1 MTPELL
7 SPAGSPEAVIAAVQA
22 GAGAVYLGYGV
33 FHARRN
39 AKNFSKEELAAAV
52 SYCHLRGTKVYLTLN
67 TLLTDREL
75 PDGYQTAQEA
85 AEIGVDALLIQDLG
99 MVRTLRR
106 LAPDLELH
114 GSTQM
119 SIHSLD
125 GAKEA
130 ADLGLKRVVLAR
142 ELPRRDIAH
151 ITKYAPIETE
161 VFVHGALCM
170 CHSGQCYLSAM
181 VGGRSGNRGL
191 CAQPCRLPYGWQ
203 NRADGYPLSLKDMCL
218 AGSLGELADMGVASL
233 KIEGRMKRPEYV
245 SIVTRI
251 YRSLLDERRVPTA
264 EELALLETVFSRDGF
279 TDGYYQEQLGGGM
292 FGVREAEGNLKDL
305 YQTERQRYEQEDS
318 RKIPVTMYAMIRAG
332 QPAGIGAQDADG
344 RIVRSFGPVPE
355 PARNRPLTEEDVRV
369 QLSKTGGTPFSVAD
383 MQVMLEP
390 DLSLPLSALNG
401 LRRTVL
407 EELSM
412 ERATKTKPAFAD
424 YHPGARYE
432 NRRSSPDMMISLRLA
447 SQVTHELLAL
457 RPAFLFLPP
466 EELLR
471 LSDLPEKAAELGITL
486 GMTLPR
492 ICLDHE
498 RNLLLS
504 TVQEAAALGVS
515 HAMVGNLGYL
525 PLCRSLGLEMH
536 GDFGLNVHN
545 TQSVKQYKR
554 MGLQSVT
561 LSFEL
566 QLPQIRDIWKPMD
579 CSLLVYGRLPLMVT
593 ENCIVTSHT
602 DAATYHE
609 GSALVDR
616 KGMKFPLVSAFQSRN
631 ELLNSQT
638 LFLADKRADYERIGL
653 RYARLL
659 FTTETA
665 AEAVAITER
674 YLGVG
679 NAAPAAF
686 TRGLYYRGVK

>member
-39 AKNFSKEELAAAV
+39 AKNFSREELAAAV
-52 SYCHLRGTKVYLTLN
+52 SYCHLRGVKVYLTLN

-85 AEIGVDALLIQDLG
+85 AELGVDAILVQDLG
-99 MVRTLRR
+99 MVRSLRR

-119 SIHSLD
+119 SIHNLD

-142 ELPRRDIAH
+142 ELSRRDIAH
-151 ITKYAPIETE
+151 ITKHAPIETE
-161 VFVHGALCM
+161 IFVHGALCM

-191 CAQPCRLPYGWQ
+191 CAQPCRLPYGWA
-203 NRADGYPLSLKDMCL
+203 NRADGYPLSLKDLSL
-218 AGSLGELADMGVASL
+218 ADYLGELSDMGVASL

-245 SIVTRI
+245 SVVTRI
-251 YRSLLDERRVPTA
+251 YRKILDERRAPTA
-264 EELALLETVFSRDGF
+264 EELSLLKTVFSRDGF
-279 TDGYYQEQLGGGM
+279 TDGYYLEHLGNPM
-292 FGVREAEGNLKDL
+292 FGVRESEGNLKEL
-305 YQTERQRYEQEDS
+305 YQAERQRYEQEDQ
-318 RKIPVTMYAMIRAG
+318 KIPVTMYAMVRAG
-332 QPAGIGAQDADG
+332 QPAGVGVQDRDG
-344 RIVRSFGPVPE
+344 RVVRSFGPVPE
-355 PARNRPLTEEDVRV
+355 PARSRPLTEEDIRI
-369 QLSKTGGTPFSVAD
+369 QLSKTGGTPFSISEI
-383 MQVMLEP
+383 QVMVEP

-412 ERATKTKPAFAD
+412 ERAMRKKPAFAA

-432 NRRSSPDMMISLRLA
+432 NRRSSPDMMLSLRLA
-447 SQVTHELLAL
+447 SQVSEELLAL

-466 EELLR
+466 EELAKHPD
-471 LSDLPEKAAELGITL
+471 LSARAAELGITL

-492 ICLDHE
+492 VYLDHE

-504 TVQEAAALGVS
+504 AMQQAAATGVRC
-515 HAMVGNLGYL
+515 AMAGNLGYL
-525 PLCRSLGLEMH
+525 PLCRSLGLDIH

-545 TQSVKQYKR
+545 SQSVKQFKR
-554 MGLQSVT
+554 MGFQSVT

-566 QLPQIRDIWKPMD
+566 QLPQLRDIWKPMD

-593 ENCIVTSHT
+593 ENCVVTSHT
-602 DAATYHE
+602 SAATCGE
-609 GSALVDR
+609 GHALVDR
-616 KGMKFPLVSAFQSRN
+616 KGMRFPLIPSFQSRN

-659 FTTETA
+659 FTTESA
-665 AEAVAITER
+665 DEALAIAER
-674 YLGVG
+674 YLGHG
-679 NAAPAAF
+679 NAAPAQF

>member
-52 SYCHLRGTKVYLTLN
+52 SYCHLRGAKVYLTLN

-85 AEIGVDALLIQDLG
+85 AELGVDAFLVQDLG
-99 MVRTLRR
+99 MVRSLRR

-119 SIHSLD
+119 SIHNLD

-130 ADLGLKRVVLAR
+130 ADLGLKRIVLAR

-151 ITKYAPIETE
+151 ITKHAPIETE

-191 CAQPCRLPYGWQ
+191 CAQPCRLPYGWG
-203 NRADGYPLSLKDMCL
+203 NRADSHPLSLKDL
-218 AGSLGELADMGVASL
+218 SLVSHLGELADMGVASL

-245 SIVTRI
+245 SVVTRI
-251 YRSLLDERRVPTA
+251 YRSILDERRGPTA

-279 TDGYYQEQLGGGM
+279 TDGYYLEQHGKAM
-292 FGVREAEGNLKDL
+292 FGMRESEGNLKEL
-305 YQTERQRYEQEDS
+305 YQTERQRYEQET
-318 RKIPVTMYAMIRAG
+318 RKIPVTMYAMIRTD
-332 QPAGIGAQDADG
+332 QPVGVGVQDADG
-344 RIVRSFGPVPE
+344 RVVRSFGPVPE
-355 PARNRPLTEEDVRV
+355 PARNHALTEEDIRI
-369 QLSKTGGTPFSVAD
+369 QLSKTGGTPFSVSD
-383 MQVMLEP
+383 IQVLIEP
-390 DLSLPLSALNG
+390 GLSLPLSALNA

-412 ERATKTKPAFAD
+412 ERAIRKKTAVAA

-432 NRRSSPDMMISLRLA
+432 NRRSSPDMMLSLRLA
-447 SQVTHELLAL
+447 SQVSEELLAL

-466 EELLR
+466 EEFSR
-471 LSDLPEKAAELGITL
+471 LSDLPARAAEFGVTL

-492 ICLDHE
+492 IYLDHE
-498 RNLLLS
+498 RNLLLAAM
-504 TVQEAAALGVS
+504 QETMALGVR
-515 HAMVGNLGYL
+515 HVMAGNLGYL
-525 PLCRSLGLEMH
+525 PLCRSLGLEVH

-545 TQSVKQYKR
+545 SQAVKQCKR
-554 MGLQSVT
+554 MGLQSAT

-593 ENCIVTSHT
+593 ENCVVTSHT
-602 DAATYHE
+602 SAATCGE
-609 GSALVDR
+609 GHALVDR
-616 KGMKFPLVSAFQSRN
+616 KGMKFPLVPAFQSRN

-638 LFLADKRADYERIGL
+638 LFLADKRTDYEHIGL

-659 FTTETA
+659 FTTESA
-665 AEAVAITER
+665 AETLAIAER
-674 YLGVG
+674 YLGIG
-679 NAAPAAF
+679 HAAPAQF

>member
-52 SYCHLRGTKVYLTLN
+52 SYCHLRGAKVYLTLN

-85 AEIGVDALLIQDLG
+85 AELGVDALLVQDLG
-99 MVRTLRR
+99 MLRSLRR
-106 LAPDLELH
+106 LAPELELH

-142 ELPRRDIAH
+142 ELSRRDIAH
-151 ITKYAPIETE
+151 ITRHAPIETE

-203 NRADGYPLSLKDMCL
+203 NRADGYPLSLKDLCL
-218 AGSLGELADMGVASL
+218 AGHLSELADMGVASL

-245 SIVTRI
+245 SVVTRI
-251 YRSLLDERRVPTA
+251 YRTLLDERRAPTA
-264 EELALLETVFSRDGF
+264 EELSLLETVFSRDGF
-279 TDGYYQEQLGGGM
+279 TDGYYQEQLGSDM
-292 FGVREAEGNLKDL
+292 FGVRETEGNLKEL
-305 YQTERQRYEQEDS
+305 YQAERRRYEQED
-318 RKIPVTMYAMIRAG
+318 RKIPVTMYAMIRAD
-332 QPAGIGAQDADG
+332 QPAGVGVQDEDG
-344 RIVRSFGPVPE
+344 RVMRSFGPVPE
-355 PARNRPLTEEDVRV
+355 PARSRPLTEEDIRT
-369 QLSKTGGTPFSVAD
+369 QLSKTGGTPFSVTD
-383 MQVMLEP
+383 IQVLVEP

-412 ERATKTKPAFAD
+412 ERALRKRPAFAA

-432 NRRSSPDMMISLRLA
+432 NLRSSPELMLSLRLA
-447 SQVTHELLAL
+447 AQVTHELLAL

-466 EELLR
+466 EELVK
-471 LSDLPEKAAELGITL
+471 LSDLPERAAELGITL
-486 GMTLPR
+486 GITLPR

-504 TVQEAAALGVS
+504 AVQEAMSLGVR
-515 HAMVGNLGYL
+515 HAMLGNLGYL

-545 TQSVKQYKR
+545 SQAVKQFKR

-566 QLPQIRDIWKPMD
+566 QLPQIRDIWKPLD

-593 ENCIVTSHT
+593 ENCVVTTHT
-602 DAATYHE
+602 DAAVCGE
-609 GSALVDR
+609 GHVLVDR
-616 KGMKFPLVSAFQSRN
+616 KGMKFPLLPAFLSRN

-638 LFLADKRADYERIGL
+638 LFLADKRTDYERLGL

-659 FTTETA
+659 FTTESA
-665 AEAVAITER
+665 AETLAITGR
-674 YLGVG
+674 YLGNG
-679 NAAPAAF
+679 NAAPAQF